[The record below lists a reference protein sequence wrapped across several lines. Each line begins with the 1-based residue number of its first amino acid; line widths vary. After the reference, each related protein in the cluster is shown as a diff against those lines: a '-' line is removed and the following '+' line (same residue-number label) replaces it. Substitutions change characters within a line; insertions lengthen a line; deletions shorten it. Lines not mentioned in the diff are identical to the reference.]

1 MTLAFTI
8 ALDSIQGRL
17 KTIVFFCLD
26 HRCQRNSD
34 PCKDA
39 AVCIVNGVQNVCLE
53 MNGLG
58 PEKNISSICF
68 EENIC
73 QTVALHCIESSIDF
87 GEGLG

>member
-1 MTLAFTI
+1 M
-8 ALDSIQGRL
+8 
-17 KTIVFFCLD
+17 
-26 HRCQRNSD
+26 
-34 PCKDA
+34 
-39 AVCIVNGVQNVCLE
+39 NGVQNVCLE

-73 QTVALHCIESSIDF
+73 QTVVLHCIESSIDF